1 MKGRESGESGTV
13 CLVGA
18 GPGDPGLITVRGLE
32 LIRTCDA
39 LVYDRLVA
47 SELVAEAPPTVDRF
61 FVGKR
66 HGGGVAQD
74 EITALLISLAE
85 RGLRVVRLK
94 GGDPFVLGRGGEEAQ
109 ALSAAG
115 IGFEVVPGITS
126 AAAVPAYAGI
136 PVTHRGVAPA
146 FAVISGHGRTDWDD
160 YAGFPGTLVLLM
172 AVSGLRTTATQ
183 LMAAGR
189 EPTETAAVIE
199 WGTTPRQRTIVG
211 DLASISDLAEAAAV
225 GAPATVVIGDVVGL
239 RAEIDWFQG
248 VRGSTS
254 LAGRGSLAR

>member
-1 MKGRESGESGTV
+1 MQTGTV
-13 CLVGA
+13 YLVGA
-18 GPGDPGLITVRGLE
+18 GPGDPGLITVRGME
-32 LIRTCDA
+32 LLRSCEA

-47 SELVAEAPPTVDRF
+47 PELVAEAPAGAERI

-66 HGGGVAQD
+66 PGAGTGQD
-74 EITALLISLAE
+74 EINDLLIGLAR
-85 RGLRVVRLK
+85 RGLTVVRLK

-109 ALSAAG
+109 ALARAG
-115 IGFEVVPGITS
+115 IAFKVVPGITS

-146 FAVISGHGRTDWDD
+146 FAVVSGHDRTDWEH

-172 AVSGLRTTATQ
+172 AIADLRRTTTA

-211 DLASISDLAEAAAV
+211 DLASIADLAAAAQV

-239 RAEIDWFQG
+239 RDEIDWFQG
-248 VRGSTS
+248 LRGSD
-254 LAGRGSLAR
+254 LPAVPGRNPA